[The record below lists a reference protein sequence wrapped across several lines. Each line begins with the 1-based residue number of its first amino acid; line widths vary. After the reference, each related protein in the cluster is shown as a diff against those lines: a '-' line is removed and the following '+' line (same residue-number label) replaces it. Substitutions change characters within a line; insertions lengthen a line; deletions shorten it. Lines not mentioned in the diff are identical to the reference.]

1 MVLSTSE
8 SSSSS
13 MWTFGRINALFRWFN
28 EHLISW
34 TSTATINMTSSSP
47 SPFRLLEAF
56 KTSSFRLWL
65 RVLDHGTF
73 SIGVVLSLIVL
84 YAVRYLASPH
94 RNLPPGPRG
103 YPIIGNLFEMIGG
116 GQWLKY
122 AEWHKKYGDLIYLN
136 AAGQPVIIINSQRV
150 AAELLDRRAAIYSD
164 RPHNAVTDIIT
175 GGLFFGFSRY
185 GDAWRRM
192 RRAANERFSKTSVM
206 GFYETQMTEAVL
218 LASDFLIG
226 PARWDQHIRRAT
238 ASGILS
244 VVYGYPTLE
253 SEQDHIVV
261 AINDF
266 AERLFKAASIG
277 SHLVHFFPGCDISLA
292 DRPKSLA
299 KWKRDAEAW
308 HKQDTAMFEG
318 LFYMAEANVA
328 KGDDHQSVA
337 ATLISEVEKNKLS
350 QIERAWF
357 GGTIYAGGSDTTSAT
372 MAWWTLA
379 MVAYPETQARAHAE
393 LDAIVGRARLP
404 TFADYP
410 RLPYIRAMV
419 KEVLRW
425 RPAGPLG
432 VPHRSTE
439 DDCEDNAPGGSYIKE
454 QGHFSFGFGRRS
466 CVARHMANN
475 SLFINFAVM
484 LWANKLE
491 RKKDASGRFLP
502 LDVDG
507 YVDVGLVARP
517 VPFEFEITPRFS
529 ETTGMLAQE
538 RELRGL

>member
-1 MVLSTSE
+1 M
-8 SSSSS
+8 
-13 MWTFGRINALFRWFN
+13 
-28 EHLISW
+28 
-34 TSTATINMTSSSP
+34 
-47 SPFRLLEAF
+47 
-56 KTSSFRLWL
+56 

-73 SIGVVLSLIVL
+73 SISVVLSLIVL
-84 YAVRYLASPH
+84 YTVRYLASPH

-103 YPIIGNLFEMIGG
+103 YPIIGNLLEMGG

-122 AEWHKKYGDLIYLN
+122 AEWHKKYGDLIYLS
-136 AAGQPVIIINSQRV
+136 AAGQPVVIINSQIV

-164 RPHNAVTDIIT
+164 RPHNAVSDIIT
-175 GGLFFGFSRY
+175 GGLFFGLSRY
-185 GDAWRRM
+185 GDVWRRM
-192 RRAANERFSKTSVM
+192 RRAASERFSKTSVM

-226 PARWDQHIRRAT
+226 PAQWDQHIRRAS
-238 ASGILS
+238 ASAILS

-277 SHLVHFFPGCDISLA
+277 SHLVHFLPWLRHLPS
-292 DRPKSLA
+292 SLA
-299 KWKRDAEAW
+299 KWKQDAESW

-318 LFYMAEANVA
+318 LFHMAEANVT

-350 QIERAWF
+350 PIERAWF

-419 KEVLRW
+419 KEALRW

-439 DDCEDNAPGGSYIKE
+439 DDWYEGMFIPKGTICLANLWHMNRDPEIFRKNADHFDPTRYLDVSEDNAPGSSYIKE

-475 SLFINFAVM
+475 SLFIDFAVM

-491 RKKDASGRFLP
+491 RKKDASGLFLP

-507 YVDVGLVARP
+507 WVDVGLVARP
-517 VPFEFEITPRFS
+517 IPFEFEITPRFR
-529 ETTGMLAQE
+529 EATGMLAQE